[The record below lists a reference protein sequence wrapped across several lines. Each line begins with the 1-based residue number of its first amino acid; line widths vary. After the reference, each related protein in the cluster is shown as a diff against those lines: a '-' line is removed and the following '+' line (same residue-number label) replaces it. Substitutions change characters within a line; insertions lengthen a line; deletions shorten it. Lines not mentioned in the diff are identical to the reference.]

1 MNTLTTSTRKPGAA
15 LLLLLVAFLLRGMS
29 AQAQVAAFN
38 NDDIA
43 LQIQNSGGTLQPTI
57 NYAGSQNSSPYD
69 TYDPLGQAGSTPA
82 PAPQL
87 GTFDLNGTS
96 ALLLKSASMQ
106 GSITSSATTLDAAM
120 FSYRVYPVSNTT
132 NKPSYTDV
140 AVAAMQTATGF
151 EGSTT
156 TNVDLL
162 NGLTNGGRYVLEVR
176 YSVKITRVNPTNGV
190 STSKTI
196 YDLSGGNDYF
206 YAEFYVTPPP
216 TTAPGGTTV
225 WQSTN
230 TGSNGTNWFSAAN
243 WDNGVPNAQADAV
256 IPENTTGSNI
266 VFPILNN
273 RNVNYAVR
281 NLTLNGTTNSGRAQ
295 LTIQG
300 AVLRV
305 YGNISQRS
313 GGLVGSVTDRPG
325 VADSTANSTL
335 ILAGGNQYITGR
347 LFVPDIIVAG
357 SGVKSVANTLA
368 PTNTISLRPKSVING
383 VIIQTASDPNGTNTY
398 QFDTSGISA
407 INLGTTGAINTN
419 AGSNETNTSYIKG
432 IVIATAPLVAGSTT
446 RFGNIGLEFTS
457 NHPATQVI
465 VQRIIGDPLLGPT
478 NTGAQ
483 QPRPIK
489 RQYFISGDDNSN
501 SSSTAGSTNK
511 VVFRYLD
518 SADELN
524 GIAESNLML
533 FSTTTGA
540 APYTPYASTLDTN
553 ANTVAQNDVPSQP
566 SYYLTLGDRTNPL
579 PVTLVSF
586 TAARSGENAQLAWA
600 TASEKNNRGFEVQV
614 SADGK
619 TFRTLS
625 FVASKGS
632 NSSTNLDYKYTDTE
646 AGKAGLRYYRLRQ
659 VDFDGTDSYSP
670 VRAVSFDGAG
680 ALAAELNVYPNPVTG
695 SDARLLIQTA
705 EAGNARLRVTDLM
718 GRTII
723 DQTIATANG
732 STEAKLTALDNAKSG
747 TYMAQLTLPSGQVKT
762 LKVQKQ

>member
-1 MNTLTTSTRKPGAA
+1 MTITR
-15 LLLLLVAFLLRGMS
+15 
-29 AQAQVAAFN
+29 
-38 NDDIA
+38 
-43 LQIQNSGGTLQPTI
+43 T
-57 NYAGSQNSSPYD
+57 
-69 TYDPLGQAGSTPA
+69 
-82 PAPQL
+82 
-87 GTFDLNGTS
+87 TFDGSGT
-96 ALLLKSASMQ
+96 K
-106 GSITSSATTLDAAM
+106 
-120 FSYRVYPVSNTT
+120 
-132 NKPSYTDV
+132 YTD
-140 AVAAMQTATGF
+140 T
-151 EGSTT
+151 
-156 TNVDLL
+156 
-162 NGLTNGGRYVLEVR
+162 
-176 YSVKITRVNPTNGV
+176 
-190 STSKTI
+190 KTI

-230 TGSNGTNWFSAAN
+230 TGTNGTNWFSAAN

-273 RNVNYAVR
+273 RSVNYAVR

-300 AVLRV
+300 AVLHV

-368 PTNTISLRPKSVING
+368 PTNTISLRPKSVTTG
-383 VIIQTASDPNGTNTY
+383 VIIQTAADPNGTNTY

-407 INLGTTGAINTN
+407 INLGTTGAINTTP
-419 AGSNETNTSYIKG
+419 GSNETNVSYIKG
-432 IVIATAPLVAGSTT
+432 IVIATGPLAAGSTT

-465 VQRIIGDPLLGPT
+465 VQRIVGDPLLGPT

-483 QPRPIK
+483 QPKPIK

-501 SSSTAGSTNK
+501 SSSTAGSTNRI
-511 VVFRYLD
+511 VFRYLD
-518 SADELN
+518 SSDELN

-540 APYTPYASTLDTN
+540 APYMPYASTLDTN
-553 ANTVAQNDVPSQP
+553 ANTVTQADVPSQP

-695 SDARLLIQTA
+695 SDARLFIQTA
-705 EAGNARLRVTDLM
+705 EVGNAHLRITDLM

-723 DQTIATANG
+723 DQTIVTANG
-732 STEAKLTALDNAKSG
+732 STEAKLTALDNVKSG
-747 TYMAQLTLPSGQVKT
+747 TYLAQLTLPSGQVKT